1 MNYMAAGGN
10 LEKVYVLRLK
20 PGTDLIHG
28 IEEFAKKEGITHGVI
43 LSMLGTLKDGAFR
56 NPRVDTSLPIVREY
70 EGADQI
76 DTYAFERPVE
86 IVGGAGNII
95 PKEETIEAHIHLIC
109 SQDGA
114 KTTAGH
120 LYRGSI
126 WTQAEIFIAKL
137 SGLDNVTRRHEPD
150 TGLWQ
155 IQIDEK

>member
-1 MNYMAAGGN
+1 MAAGGN
-10 LEKVYVLRLK
+10 VEQVYVLRLK
-20 PGTDLIHG
+20 PGTDLVHG
-28 IEEFAKKEGITHGVI
+28 IEEFAKNEGITHGVI

-56 NPRVDTSLPIVREY
+56 NPRVDTTLPIVREY

-86 IVGGAGNII
+86 IIGGAGNII
-95 PKEETIEAHIHLIC
+95 PKEDSIEAHIHLVV

-120 LYRGSI
+120 LWRGSI

-137 SGLDNVTRRHEPD
+137 SGLDNVVRRHESD

-155 IQIDEK
+155 IQVDEK